1 MDAIP
6 VKKTLKSKRKSPGW
20 WKRTADNM
28 KKEPKLYLL
37 LMPVLLYFVVFKYFP
52 MTGSVIAFENF
63 RFSDG
68 VFGSQWVGLQHFK
81 QLFGSSDFYQIFFN
95 TLLLN
100 VYNIA
105 FGFPVP
111 IILALLLNEVRSN
124 AFKRTVQSILYIPHF
139 ISWVVLGG
147 IVISMFSA
155 KGVINHII
163 VLCGG
168 EKQGFLLNNV
178 SWVVV
183 YVLSGIWQSAG
194 WGTIVYMAAITGID
208 PEIYEVAELDGA
220 GRLRKMWN
228 ITLPSIKGTIAV
240 MLILKMGRMMEVG
253 FEQIYALQNDAVRSV
268 SEVFSTYEYRL
279 GLEGMQ
285 YSYTTAI
292 GLFKG
297 IVGLIIVALTNKVIH
312 LMGEEGLW

>member
-1 MDAIP
+1 MKAAR
-6 VKKTLKSKRKSPGW
+6 KKDGFWRRLRDNIKS
-20 WKRTADNM
+20 
-28 KKEPKLYLL
+28 E
-37 LMPVLLYFVVFKYFP
+37 PVLYIMLLPILFYFIFFKYVP
-52 MTGSVIAFENF
+52 MFGTIIAFENF
-63 RFSDG
+63 RFADG
-68 VFGSQWVGLQHFK
+68 IFGSQWVGLQHFK
-81 QLFGSSDFYQIFFN
+81 QLFTSSDFYRIFIN

-100 VYNIA
+100 IYNMA

-111 IILALLLNEVRSN
+111 IILALLLNEVRCT
-124 AFKRTVQSILYIPHF
+124 AFKRTVQSVLYIPHF

-147 IVISMFSA
+147 IIISMFSA
-155 KGVINHII
+155 KGVINHVIQN
-163 VLCGG
+163 CGG
-168 EKQGFLLNNV
+168 EPIGFLTSNV
-178 SWVVV
+178 SWVMV
-183 YVLSGIWQSAG
+183 YVFSGIWQSAG

-220 GRLRKMWN
+220 GRLRRMVS
-228 ITLPSIKGTIAV
+228 ITLPMIKSTVAV

-279 GLEGMQ
+279 GLQGMQ
-285 YSYTTAI
+285 YSYTTAL

-297 IVGLIIVALTNKVIH
+297 VVGLIIVMLTNKVVN

>member
-1 MDAIP
+1 MKTA
-6 VKKTLKSKRKSPGW
+6 VKKAGFLKRLRNNVK
-20 WKRTADNM
+20 N
-28 KKEPKLYLL
+28 E
-37 LMPVLLYFVVFKYFP
+37 PVLYIMLLPILFYFIFFKYVP
-52 MTGSVIAFENF
+52 MFGTVIAFEQF
-63 RFSDG
+63 RFADG
-68 VFGSQWVGLQHFK
+68 IFGSQWVGLQHFK
-81 QLFGSSDFYQIFFN
+81 QLFASPDFYRIFFN

-100 VYNIA
+100 IYNIA

-111 IILALLLNEVRSN
+111 IILALLLNEIRCTP
-124 AFKRTVQSILYIPHF
+124 FKRTVQSILYIPHF

-147 IVISMFSA
+147 IIISMFSA

-163 VLCGG
+163 ENFGG
-168 EKQGFLLNNV
+168 NPIGFLTSNV
-178 SWVVV
+178 SWIIV
-183 YVLSGIWQSAG
+183 YVFSGIWQSAG

-220 GRLRKMWN
+220 GRFRRMIS
-228 ITLPSIKGTIAV
+228 ITLPMIKGTAAV

-285 YSYTTAI
+285 YSYTTAL

-297 IVGLIIVALTNKVIH
+297 IVGLIIVTLTNKAVN

>member
-1 MDAIP
+1 MKTAAKKVGFLKRLRDN
-6 VKKTLKSKRKSPGW
+6 VK
-20 WKRTADNM
+20 N
-28 KKEPKLYLL
+28 E
-37 LMPVLLYFVVFKYFP
+37 PVLYIMLLPILFYFIFFKYVP
-52 MTGSVIAFENF
+52 MFGTVIAFEQF
-63 RFSDG
+63 RFADG
-68 VFGSQWVGLQHFK
+68 ILGSQWVGLQHFK
-81 QLFGSSDFYQIFFN
+81 QLFASPDFYRIFFN
-95 TLLLN
+95 TMLLN
-100 VYNIA
+100 IYNIV

-111 IILALLLNEVRSN
+111 IILALLLNEIRCTP
-124 AFKRTVQSILYIPHF
+124 FKRTVQSILYIPHF

-147 IVISMFSA
+147 IIISMFSA

-163 VLCGG
+163 ENFGG
-168 EKQGFLLNNV
+168 NTIGFLTSNV
-178 SWVVV
+178 SWVIV
-183 YVLSGIWQSAG
+183 YVFSGIWQSAG

-220 GRLRKMWN
+220 GRFRRMVS
-228 ITLPSIKGTIAV
+228 ITLPMIKGTAAV

-285 YSYTTAI
+285 YSYTTAL

-297 IVGLIIVALTNKVIH
+297 IVGLIIVTLTNKAVN

>member
-1 MDAIP
+1 MKTA
-6 VKKTLKSKRKSPGW
+6 VKKVGFLKRLRNNVK
-20 WKRTADNM
+20 N
-28 KKEPKLYLL
+28 EPVIYIMLL
-37 LMPVLLYFVVFKYFP
+37 PVLFYFIFFKYVP
-52 MTGSVIAFENF
+52 MFGTVIAFEQF
-63 RFSDG
+63 RFADG
-68 VFGSQWVGLQHFK
+68 IFGSQWVGLQHFK
-81 QLFGSSDFYQIFFN
+81 QLFASPDFYRIFFN

-100 VYNIA
+100 IYNIA

-111 IILALLLNEVRSN
+111 IILALLLNEIRCTP
-124 AFKRTVQSILYIPHF
+124 FKRTVQSILYIPHF

-147 IVISMFSA
+147 IIISMFSA

-163 VLCGG
+163 ENFGG
-168 EKQGFLLNNV
+168 NPIEFLTSNV
-178 SWVVV
+178 SWIIV
-183 YVLSGIWQSAG
+183 YVFSGIWQSAG

-220 GRLRKMWN
+220 GRFRRMIS
-228 ITLPSIKGTIAV
+228 ITLPMIKGTAAV

-285 YSYTTAI
+285 YSYTTAL

-297 IVGLIIVALTNKVIH
+297 IVGLIIVTLTNKAVN

>member
-1 MDAIP
+1 MKA
-6 VKKTLKSKRKSPGW
+6 VRKKDGLWRRFVTNIK
-20 WKRTADNM
+20 N
-28 KKEPKLYLL
+28 EPALYAMLF
-37 LMPVLLYFVVFKYFP
+37 PVLFYFIFFKYVP
-52 MTGSVIAFENF
+52 MFGTVIAFENF

-68 VFGSQWVGLQHFK
+68 IFGSQWVGLQHFK
-81 QLFGSSDFYQIFFN
+81 QLFTSADFYRIFIN
-95 TLLLN
+95 TLMLN
-100 VYNIA
+100 VYNMA

-111 IILALLLNEVRSN
+111 IILALLLNEVRCN

-147 IVISMFSA
+147 IIISMFSVR
-155 KGVINHII
+155 GVINHII
-163 VLCGG
+163 QNFGA
-168 EKQGFLLNNV
+168 EPIGFLTSNV
-178 SWVVV
+178 SWIVV
-183 YVLSGIWQSAG
+183 YVFSGIWQSAG

-220 GRLRKMWN
+220 GRFRRMVS
-228 ITLPSIKGTIAV
+228 ITLPMIKSTIAV

-285 YSYTTAI
+285 YSYTTALS
-292 GLFKG
+292 LFKG
-297 IVGLIIVALTNKVIH
+297 VVGLIIVMLTNKAVK